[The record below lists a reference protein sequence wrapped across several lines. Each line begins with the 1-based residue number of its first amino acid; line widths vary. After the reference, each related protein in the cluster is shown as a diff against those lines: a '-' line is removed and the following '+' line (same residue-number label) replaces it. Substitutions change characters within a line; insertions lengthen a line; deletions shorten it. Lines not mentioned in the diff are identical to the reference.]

1 MISNLLTVIKKYA
14 SFKGVASRSEF
25 LSWALFLVV
34 LFAIILGITIITR
47 IPLYA
52 LFIAGLL
59 LLLPT
64 LAVAVR
70 RMHDVGRSGWCVVI
84 WLLVGMG
91 TVIYGFLS
99 GYLLQGMSPGY
110 DEVAPF
116 ANIIMPILTIIS
128 LGLSILILIWLAMP
142 SRE

>member
-25 LSWALFLVV
+25 WCWALFLVV

-52 LFIAGLL
+52 MFIAGLL
-59 LLLPT
+59 LFLPT

-70 RMHDVGRSGWCVVI
+70 RMHDVGRSGWWVVI
-84 WLLVGMG
+84 WLLVGIG

-110 DEVAPF
+110 DQVAPL
-116 ANIIMPILTIIS
+116 ANIIMPALAIIS
-128 LGLSILILIWLAMP
+128 LGLSILILIWLAAP
-142 SRE
+142 GKE